1 MFWAGTKNTSKTD
14 IPFHLMSNTK
24 YCVFL
29 FDGEAISLF
38 KFQIYHHQ
46 HNRDQKVEE
55 NSKKKGSQA
64 NILPHEIIK
73 IHRYTTFLLIPVVII
88 FIYLHFLCLGFDV
101 RRQRINEVYF

>member
-55 NSKKKGSQA
+55 NSKKKVPKQISF
-64 NILPHEIIK
+64 PTK
-73 IHRYTTFLLIPVVII
+73 LLKFIVI
-88 FIYLHFLCLGFDV
+88 LHFYLFLSSSSLSIYIFSALDSMCDAS
-101 RRQRINEVYF
+101 E